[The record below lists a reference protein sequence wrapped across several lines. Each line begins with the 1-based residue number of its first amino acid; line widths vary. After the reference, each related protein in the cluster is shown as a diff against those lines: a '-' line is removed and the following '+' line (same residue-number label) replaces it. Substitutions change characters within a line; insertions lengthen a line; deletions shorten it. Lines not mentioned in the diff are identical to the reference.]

1 MLDFLK
7 KWLATAGEKE
17 LSSEEA
23 NAEYEKSEKGLRY
36 QLIESKI
43 FIQNNLQVRFEELK
57 DFTSGLI
64 RQQMAQFGQA
74 NATDAEVDGI
84 VSRVMSNQE
93 EIKRISDQVL
103 SLKMIDLY
111 KTSVKATEKEV
122 NYQDFVKAMYGE
134 M

>member
-1 MLDFLK
+1 
-7 KWLATAGEKE
+7 
-17 LSSEEA
+17 
-23 NAEYEKSEKGLRY
+23 
-36 QLIESKI
+36 
-43 FIQNNLQVRFEELK
+43 
-57 DFTSGLI
+57 
-64 RQQMAQFGQA
+64 MAQFGQA

-111 KTSVKATEKEV
+111 KTNVKATEKEV

>member
-1 MLDFLK
+1 
-7 KWLATAGEKE
+7 
-17 LSSEEA
+17 
-23 NAEYEKSEKGLRY
+23 
-36 QLIESKI
+36 
-43 FIQNNLQVRFEELK
+43 
-57 DFTSGLI
+57 
-64 RQQMAQFGQA
+64 MAQFGQS

-111 KTSVKATEKEV
+111 KTSVKAIEKEV
-122 NYQDFVKAMYGE
+122 NHQDFVKAMYGE

>member
-1 MLDFLK
+1 MNK
-7 KWLATAGEKE
+7 KLLCISTNWPE
-17 LSSEEA
+17 
-23 NAEYEKSEKGLRY
+23 
-36 QLIESKI
+36 
-43 FIQNNLQVRFEELK
+43 
-57 DFTSGLI
+57 
-64 RQQMAQFGQA
+64 A

-111 KTSVKATEKEV
+111 KTSVKAIEKEV

>member
-1 MLDFLK
+1 
-7 KWLATAGEKE
+7 
-17 LSSEEA
+17 
-23 NAEYEKSEKGLRY
+23 
-36 QLIESKI
+36 
-43 FIQNNLQVRFEELK
+43 
-57 DFTSGLI
+57 
-64 RQQMAQFGQA
+64 MAQFGQA

-111 KTSVKATEKEV
+111 KTNVKAVEKEV

>member
-1 MLDFLK
+1 M
-7 KWLATAGEKE
+7 
-17 LSSEEA
+17 
-23 NAEYEKSEKGLRY
+23 RY

-43 FIQNNLQVRFEELK
+43 FIDNNLQVRFDELK

-111 KTSVKATEKEV
+111 KTSVKAIEKEV
-122 NYQDFVKAMYGE
+122 NHQDFVKAMYGE